1 VRAGINIKENELV
14 WSLMCAKCRGRLIF
28 PASVTREDAEMKAK
42 TRHGW
47 RGNGREIFC
56 EGCSGITE
64 ISEKKNKNKKQPKK
78 QQPKK
83 ENDDT
88 IELGED

>member
-1 VRAGINIKENELV
+1 MRAAINIKENDLV
-14 WSLMCAKCRGRLIF
+14 WSLMCARCRGRLLF

-56 EGCSGITE
+56 EGCSDKTNK
-64 ISEKKNKNKKQPKK
+64 SAFKDNNKKLQPKKQPKK
-78 QQPKK
+78 EKN
-83 ENDDT
+83 ET